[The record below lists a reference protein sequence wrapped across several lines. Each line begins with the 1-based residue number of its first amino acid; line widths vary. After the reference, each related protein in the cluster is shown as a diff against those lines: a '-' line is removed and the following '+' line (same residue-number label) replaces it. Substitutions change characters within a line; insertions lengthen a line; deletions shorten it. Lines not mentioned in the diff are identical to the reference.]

1 MSGVFTVVF
10 YNDAAAKEYRKLDG
24 SMKRLVNVALLKLQT
39 RADEIGTPLSGP
51 LAGCKKI
58 KWRNVGLRMI
68 FRIVDETTVEIVEV
82 IAIGQRDKER
92 AYRTATQRIETPA
105 HRTGMFTPLDDTS
118 C

>member
-24 SMKRLVNVALLKLQT
+24 STKRLVNVALLKLQT

-68 FRIVDETTVEIVEV
+68 FRIVGETTVEI
-82 IAIGQRDKER
+82 IAICQRDKER

-105 HRTGMFTPLDDTS
+105 HRTGMFTPPDDTS